1 MFTLTSAFVFLVLH
15 CKPCVFLH
23 SSCHYLS
30 FLLSVAFLILHT
42 QAYICTALRPT
53 APASP
58 LCICFGLCVRVCPL
72 LPYER
77 ETNSAQTGVQLFP
90 DWRSNERSQLQP
102 EHWATF
108 NLASWKLFG
117 LFVFFKEVKRD
128 DKNLSALL
136 LFPHSPQLVVADGC
150 FPPTLA
156 LLLAFSFLFFLPHL
170 NNQVLSH
177 RGLLNWLDCF

>member
-1 MFTLTSAFVFLVLH
+1 MSLFKFSSSFSGLPYSAYTNTSIHMH
-15 CKPCVFLH
+15 CPETH
-23 SSCHYLS
+23 SSS
-30 FLLSVAFLILHT
+30 F
-42 QAYICTALRPT
+42 
-53 APASP
+53 PAVHMFWAV
-58 LCICFGLCVRVCPL
+58 CVCPL

-77 ETNSAQTGVQLFP
+77 ETNWAQTGVQLFP